1 MSVRVVVFLIGLVG
15 FTIAASVFLL
25 QRKSQTIDLPIS
37 SRDLIVEPSPT
48 VSSVTTSS
56 FIVPVEGFLG
66 RINKKPFGIYITK
79 DNSPVSPERFAGY
92 HTGVD
97 VEYGDVEIDVPVF
110 AVVDGVVVTAKTAS
124 GYGGVMVVK
133 GQIDGRALYFVYGH
147 VRPSSLVA
155 VGTTVTKG
163 QQLAVLGTGYSQETD
178 VERRHLHFGI
188 AKTNSILGYVDS
200 QEKLNEGWIDPL
212 ELWR

>member
-1 MSVRVVVFLIGLVG
+1 M
-15 FTIAASVFLL
+15 
-25 QRKSQTIDLPIS
+25 
-37 SRDLIVEPSPT
+37 
-48 VSSVTTSS
+48 
-56 FIVPVEGFLG
+56 
-66 RINKKPFGIYITK
+66 
-79 DNSPVSPERFAGY
+79 
-92 HTGVD
+92 
-97 VEYGDVEIDVPVF
+97 PVF

>member
-1 MSVRVVVFLIGLVG
+1 M
-15 FTIAASVFLL
+15 
-25 QRKSQTIDLPIS
+25 
-37 SRDLIVEPSPT
+37 
-48 VSSVTTSS
+48 TTSS

-110 AVVDGVVVTAKTAS
+110 AVVNGVVVTAKTAS
-124 GYGGVMVVK
+124 GYGGGMVVK

>member
-1 MSVRVVVFLIGLVG
+1 MRVVVFLIGLVG